1 MNKQISIPGFITAKP
16 AEAYESDYY
25 PNVKEG
31 LSFRFTP
38 YEPSAQP
45 DGYVLV
51 CKYTLAFEIP
61 AGWDPRPGQIASLEA
76 KKAELTRE
84 FSAAVVQINRQIAQ
98 LQAICYDSE
107 AA

>member
-1 MNKQISIPGFITAKP
+1 MNKQISIPGFIVAKP
-16 AEAYESDYY
+16 AEAWESDYFTNIVDGVSY
-25 PNVKEG
+25 
-31 LSFRFTP
+31 RFTP
-38 YEPSAQP
+38 YKPSA
-45 DGYVLV
+45 GSEEIVV
-51 CKYTLAFEIP
+51 CTHSLAFDIP

-76 KKAELTRE
+76 KKAKLQAE